1 MCLMCV
7 CVFRYTYTHIYVHI
21 YILVCIYII
30 LYLCDLCVH
39 VMDIYIILYYI
50 YRDRDVMCC
59 ICQPCRE
66 HLGPQPSAG
75 WAISPTVHGTDS
87 IWNAN
92 CCVTSATSMALSVF
106 LWGFVGKLFTAMLH
120 CYPRSAMG
128 GHFGYRW
135 IIWVHLGPLFLW
147 LVACFNG
154 ANAVLKFGA
163 FWNTCST
170 NLISVHPIWRHTKS
184 ILHMKRTGPC
194 LCSGP
199 ASNVAVSDGSL
210 RLTAHLLSMMRSWL
224 ELQTPLQLLLRHQ
237 RSSPRTAQL
246 VMDGFFLLAPGA
258 LTFISVAVDITTWH
272 IVTSPASDFLN
283 GAFTASSWANAA
295 MTSS

>member
-1 MCLMCV
+1 
-7 CVFRYTYTHIYVHI
+7 
-21 YILVCIYII
+21 
-30 LYLCDLCVH
+30 
-39 VMDIYIILYYI
+39 MDIYIYI
-50 YRDRDVMCC
+50 YRERDVMCC

-75 WAISPTVHGTDS
+75 WAISPTVHGTAS

-106 LWGFVGKLFTAMLH
+106 FWGFVGKLFTAMLQ

-147 LVACFNG
+147 LVACFKKENG

-170 NLISVHPIWRHTKS
+170 NLISVHPLWRHTKS
-184 ILHMKRTGPC
+184 ILPMKRTGPC

-246 VMDGFFLLAPGA
+246 VMDGFFLLAGHWLSSVWP
-258 LTFISVAVDITTWH
+258 LTSLPDISSHHLHLTSWTAPSQPPHEPMQQWH
-272 IVTSPASDFLN
+272 HHRLAGSHS
-283 GAFTASSWANAA
+283 
-295 MTSS
+295 